1 MLVGTKLNFQ
11 HKPYYSAGAIVIL
24 NKKAATWL
32 IFLFV
37 AILALIFAISTP
49 ALADDKKPTPG
60 AISFEQDDDDD
71 DDDEKSGRHKDD
83 DDDDDDEN
91 ERHHDR
97 LREQYGEVEQVFL
110 PPLVVTDP
118 SGLGGKQRVA
128 PQQGE
133 VNGDKLVD
141 ASFIDPRQNAPIDPK
156 SIQASRHSP
165 ADSFFQMASVA
176 IGSMAAGSIAL
187 GAFAIRR
194 SVRLRNT
201 EDADYFYK

>member
-1 MLVGTKLNFQ
+1 M
-11 HKPYYSAGAIVIL
+11 IL

-37 AILALIFAISTP
+37 ALMALIFVTSTP

-71 DDDEKSGRHKDD
+71 DDDDDDEKSGRHK
-83 DDDDDDEN
+83 DDDDEN

-128 PQQGE
+128 PQPGE
-133 VNGDKLVD
+133 VSGDKLVD
-141 ASFIDPRQNAPIDPK
+141 ATFIDPRQNAPIDPK
-156 SIQASRHSP
+156 NIQASKNSP
-165 ADSFFQMASVA
+165 AESFFQMASVA

-194 SVRLRNT
+194 SVRLRNA

>member
-1 MLVGTKLNFQ
+1 M
-11 HKPYYSAGAIVIL
+11 IL
-24 NKKAATWL
+24 NKKAANWL
-32 IFLFV
+32 VFLFI
-37 AILALIFAISTP
+37 AAMALVFASMAP
-49 ALADDKKPTPG
+49 ANADEKKPTPG
-60 AISFEQDDDDD
+60 VISFEEDEDEEDDRHA
-71 DDDEKSGRHKDD
+71 GRHENGDE
-83 DDDDDDEN
+83 EN
-91 ERHHDR
+91 ERHHNR

-118 SGLGGKQRVA
+118 SGLGKGAIVPEPA
-128 PQQGE
+128 VIEGE
-133 VNGDKLVD
+133 NLVD
-141 ASFIDPRQNAPIDPK
+141 ATFIDPQQHAPIDPK
-156 SIQASRHSP
+156 NIQASRNSP

>member
-1 MLVGTKLNFQ
+1 M
-11 HKPYYSAGAIVIL
+11 IL
-24 NKKAATWL
+24 NKKAANWL

-37 AILALIFAISTP
+37 AVLALIFASGAAAT
-49 ALADDKKPTPG
+49 ADEKKPTPG
-60 AISFEQDDDDD
+60 VISFEEEDDDDD
-71 DDDEKSGRHKDD
+71 DDRHPGRHEDEDD
-83 DDDDDDEN
+83 EDDEN

-118 SGLGGKQRVA
+118 SGLGKGAIV
-128 PQQGE
+128 PDPGVLE
-133 VNGDKLVD
+133 GDKLVD
-141 ASFIDPRQNAPIDPK
+141 ATFIDPQQHAPIDPK
-156 SIQASRHSP
+156 SIQASRNSP

>member
-1 MLVGTKLNFQ
+1 M
-11 HKPYYSAGAIVIL
+11 IL
-24 NKKAATWL
+24 KKKAATWL
-32 IFLFV
+32 LFLFA
-37 AILALIFAISTP
+37 AILALIFATSTP

-71 DDDEKSGRHKDD
+71 DDEDDDDDDEKSGRHKDE
-83 DDDDDDEN
+83 DDDDDEN

-128 PQQGE
+128 PQQDE

-141 ASFIDPRQNAPIDPK
+141 ATFIDPRQNAPIDPK

>member
-1 MLVGTKLNFQ
+1 M
-11 HKPYYSAGAIVIL
+11 IL
-24 NKKAATWL
+24 NKKAANWL

-37 AILALIFAISTP
+37 AVLALIFASGLP
-49 ALADDKKPTPG
+49 AIADEKKPTPG
-60 AISFEQDDDDD
+60 VISFEEEEDDDDD
-71 DDDEKSGRHKDD
+71 DRHPGRHKDED
-83 DDDDDDEN
+83 DEDEEN

-118 SGLGGKQRVA
+118 SGLGKGAIVPDTA
-128 PQQGE
+128 VVDG
-133 VNGDKLVD
+133 NKLVD
-141 ASFIDPRQNAPIDPK
+141 ATFIDPQQHAPIDPK
-156 SIQASRHSP
+156 SIQASRNSP